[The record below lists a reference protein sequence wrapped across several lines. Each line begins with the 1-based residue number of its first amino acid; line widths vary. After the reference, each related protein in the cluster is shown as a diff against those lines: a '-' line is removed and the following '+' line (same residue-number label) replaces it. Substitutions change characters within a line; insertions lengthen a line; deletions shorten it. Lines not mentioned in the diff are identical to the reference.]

1 MNTLEAIANRKSVR
15 TYTNDIVE
23 SDKLEKILNVG
34 NEAARAG
41 EIYFTIVTNK
51 EVLNMVAETGKNVML
66 NSGNDF
72 LVNTASI
79 PGYNPIYNAPIMV
92 VISGKTTT
100 DVQGMAMNAANAAC
114 AGQNMLIAAT
124 SLGLGSCYTVSPT
137 LAFMV
142 PEVKAAA
149 QISEDLTP
157 SCVILI
163 GYSEDTR
170 KHAEREDIQNINY
183 CK

>member
-41 EIYFTIVTNK
+41 EIYFTVVTNK

-72 LVNTASI
+72 LVNTA
-79 PGYNPIYNAPIMV
+79 
-92 VISGKTTT
+92 
-100 DVQGMAMNAANAAC
+100 
-114 AGQNMLIAAT
+114 
-124 SLGLGSCYTVSPT
+124 
-137 LAFMV
+137 
-142 PEVKAAA
+142 
-149 QISEDLTP
+149 
-157 SCVILI
+157 
-163 GYSEDTR
+163 
-170 KHAEREDIQNINY
+170 
-183 CK
+183 

>member
-41 EIYFTIVTNK
+41 EIYFTVVTNK

-72 LVNTASI
+72 LVNTAWHLYQVI
-79 PGYNPIYNAPIMV
+79 IQFIMR
-92 VISGKTTT
+92 
-100 DVQGMAMNAANAAC
+100 
-114 AGQNMLIAAT
+114 L
-124 SLGLGSCYTVSPT
+124 
-137 LAFMV
+137 
-142 PEVKAAA
+142 
-149 QISEDLTP
+149 
-157 SCVILI
+157 
-163 GYSEDTR
+163 
-170 KHAEREDIQNINY
+170 
-183 CK
+183 